1 MSKISGFNF
10 NEDGKFNVPAAMFRK
25 KDVPEQIAPVMVN
38 QVTAVRIARDMNQH
52 ANGLSNKLQKV
63 SNHVSLL
70 EIDKDTDT
78 VMMDKEFV
86 TKLVKLVEQ
95 CKTDFAKMIKAA
107 QSI

>member
-25 KDVPEQIAPVMVN
+25 KDAPETIAPVMVN
-38 QVTAVRIARDMNQH
+38 QVTAVKIARDINQH

-78 VMMDKEFV
+78 VLMDKEFV
-86 TKLVKLVEQ
+86 AKLVKLVEQ
-95 CKTDFAKMIKAA
+95 CQSDFAKMLKAA